1 MLIKGFCWN
10 IKHFF
15 KRTLQHT
22 TRANKHHFYKR
33 AQWTSG
39 RIWHTINPVHL
50 SRTQNLFLSYFIAFS
65 AGKWLIRLYLK
76 IEVILA
82 LIQKLNQRKMF
93 IEIWRDYKLYK
104 LTFSCSLSSDVAI
117 KTILDES
124 WPFLLCQVWKIFYGH
139 LCLGSLQNGGTWI
152 DSKVW
157 LTVTRIHLKK
167 SFVYN

>member
-1 MLIKGFCWN
+1 MRPKTISPTQ
-10 IKHFF
+10 IHFQS
-15 KRTLQHT
+15 KSIQRV
-22 TRANKHHFYKR
+22 AR
-33 AQWTSG
+33 AQIYKLQFKPLQKD